1 MHTDSQNNFFLNN
14 IIFLIIASFLFTRVL
29 VFVGLPSSIN
39 HIHYLLIFMSYL
51 WSLAF
56 IKDSQ
61 NISLNKLI
69 FLFVLF
75 ILVSTL
81 YNKISKFNFIVYTLI
96 ILEPFFYYIFL
107 IRVKLSLI
115 DQKFIKKII
124 ILFSSLNTLICYIQ
138 YFIFNLKHDDV
149 QGLFINL
156 GAGHHVA
163 GFVATLTATY
173 VFFLTKLNNYI
184 KFTIILILVSVNILS
199 DAKQVVLS
207 FVIALFIFYL
217 IRFIKTKNITYIL
230 KILFN
235 TGLMIILIYILY
247 SINKVYFSPYFSKN
261 IDEIKEGLDLKFSIF
276 ELFKYY
282 HYSYLNNFFG
292 LGPGQTT
299 SRLALMIPD
308 YQDFLFFNFSIN
320 ELTNI
325 IWIFQ
330 QSNYITAT
338 STGSSLFAPF
348 FFWGGIYGDIGS
360 LGVLIYLILWQQIL
374 KLNEYDE
381 YSIFLVILVLLKGIV
396 FNWPEEPPF
405 ILLIV
410 SLLAIRFYDIKN
422 SKNIENL

>member
-14 IIFLIIASFLFTRVL
+14 IIFLITVSFLFTRVL

-81 YNKISKFNFIVYTLI
+81 YNKISKFNFIIYTLI

-124 ILFSSLNTLICYIQ
+124 ILFSFLNTLICYIQ
-138 YFIFNLKHDDV
+138 YFIYNLRNDDV

-330 QSNYITAT
+330 QSNYMTAT

>member
-14 IIFLIIASFLFTRVL
+14 IIFLITVSFLFTRVL

-96 ILEPFFYYIFL
+96 ILEPFFYYTFL
-107 IRVKLSLI
+107 IRVKLSLT

-124 ILFSSLNTLICYIQ
+124 ILFSFLNTLICYIQ
-138 YFIFNLKHDDV
+138 YFIYNLRSDDV

-299 SRLALMIPD
+299 SRLAIMIPD

>member
-14 IIFLIIASFLFTRVL
+14 IIFLITVSFLFTRVL

-96 ILEPFFYYIFL
+96 ILEPFFYYTFL
-107 IRVKLSLI
+107 IRVKLSLT

-124 ILFSSLNTLICYIQ
+124 ILFSFLNTLICYIQ
-138 YFIFNLKHDDV
+138 YFIYNLRNDDV

-247 SINKVYFSPYFSKN
+247 SINKIYFSPYFSKN